1 MIINQ
6 VKEMSMEVSWDG
18 FLDQIGL
25 NQDIRQKADL
35 KVLIEFPKAEPKT
48 ELLINLFDYITGIYG
63 SKNCTILWWYEPN
76 CINGKNISN
85 PYTKTISQDDLKHL
99 QDLWERIAGDYILF
113 LPEEFNLKVDTS
125 DEEEFI
131 GVCLT
136 KYNQLLLKTSDAN
149 EVLYLRLDE

>member
-1 MIINQ
+1 
-6 VKEMSMEVSWDG
+6 MEVSWEG

-35 KVLIEFPKAEPKT
+35 KVLIEFPLAEPKT
-48 ELLINLFDYITGIYG
+48 DLLISLFDYISSIYG
-63 SKNCTILWWYEPN
+63 SEKCTILWWYEPN
-76 CINGKNISN
+76 CINGKNISK
-85 PYTKTISQDDLKHL
+85 PYTKTISQDELKYL
-99 QDLWERIAGDYILF
+99 QDLWGRIAGDYILF

-136 KYNQLLLKTSDAN
+136 KYNQLLLKTPDAN
-149 EVLYLRLDE
+149 EVLYLRLNE